1 MKKTTKI
8 TNNNGYEKNGNDI
21 NKENTIII
29 NKIKKKSRNKKIIIS
44 ILFVITILIIADIY
58 VLKNRNWIYKL
69 DGESETFKS
78 TNSLF
83 VYDGK
88 TYFLMIGN
96 FEIKNQ
102 DILKEDIE
110 SVRLMCNDRLI
121 IGSNTFITGME
132 RENKGYNELFPK
144 EVVNNLNDWYYEIK
158 YKSDDGIKTE
168 ILKIN
173 NKEIR

>member
-1 MKKTTKI
+1 M
-8 TNNNGYEKNGNDI
+8 
-21 NKENTIII
+21 
-29 NKIKKKSRNKKIIIS
+29 
-44 ILFVITILIIADIY
+44 
-58 VLKNRNWIYKL
+58 

-121 IGSNTFITGME
+121 IGSNTFITGTE
-132 RENKGYNELFPK
+132 RENKGYNELFPN

>member
-1 MKKTTKI
+1 M
-8 TNNNGYEKNGNDI
+8 
-21 NKENTIII
+21 
-29 NKIKKKSRNKKIIIS
+29 
-44 ILFVITILIIADIY
+44 
-58 VLKNRNWIYKL
+58 

-88 TYFLMIGN
+88 IYFLMIGN